1 MIREN
6 EGYFAAPLLE
16 RKEAGILNKRAE
28 GTAYEKRAA
37 QYLEARGYQILA
49 HNYRCK
55 QGEIDLI
62 AQDGDYLVFVEVK
75 YRKDARSGYGAEA
88 VNRQRQ
94 RRIII
99 SARWYLVQQGL
110 GESVPCRFDVVSFCG
125 EEITLIQ
132 DAFSC

>member
-6 EGYFAAPLLE
+6 EDYFAAPLLG

-28 GTAYEKRAA
+28 GTAYENRAA
-37 QYLEARGYQILA
+37 QYLEAHGYQILA

-62 AQDGDYLVFVEVK
+62 AKDGDYLVFVEVK

-88 VNRQRQ
+88 VNRQKQ
-94 RRIII
+94 RRIIN
-99 SARWYLVQQGL
+99 SARWYLAQQGL